1 MPHRC
6 GRFRDHA
13 LPRSRPVLPI
23 SPVAIVVVVAPIPPV
38 VATVPIPHVTAIAR
52 LVVAIVPERP
62 PVMAVPRRDGAE
74 LRRNRT
80 VPDVDPRSAIAAR
93 AVPAVVRVVVPEP
106 AAAIPAVVVI
116 TEAGDRTVG

>member
-62 PVMAVPRRDGAE
+62 PVIAVPRRDGAE
-74 LRRNRT
+74 LRPYRT
-80 VPDVDPRSAIAAR
+80 VPDVDARSAIAAR
-93 AVPAVVRVVVPEP
+93 AVPSRSDVDAVQ
-106 AAAIPAVVVI
+106 IP
-116 TEAGDRTVG
+116 R